1 MKAVTTIFTL
11 LIAML
16 MTAQPQ
22 PQPTIEVSGEG
33 TVSVV
38 PDRVTISVSVQNE
51 GQDPKTLKQQNDAT
65 VSEVLQFLKG
75 QNIPSKN
82 ITTQFVQL
90 NKNYDY
96 NTKKYKYSASQT
108 ISVLLED
115 MSKYEKVM
123 TGLVNSGVNRI
134 GGISFGTS
142 KKDELEAEAR
152 RLAILDAKQKATE
165 YVKPLGQSVGKAV
178 LISEFQQ
185 SSNGPGPMY
194 KMAMM
199 DSSGGGEQETLAPGE
214 MEVKAKVNVS
224 FILN

>member
-1 MKAVTTIFTL
+1 MKAVTTLFTL

-178 LISEFQQ
+178 
-185 SSNGPGPMY
+185 
-194 KMAMM
+194 
-199 DSSGGGEQETLAPGE
+199 
-214 MEVKAKVNVS
+214 
-224 FILN
+224 